1 MVDPETDDGSSFSD
15 RGMEHNE
22 GRGRVEASGR
32 EKSRRM
38 SGSQKVEMFDG
49 YTVSI
54 LRQRIFGEEGDRILG
69 LRCCGWGL

>member
-1 MVDPETDDGSSFSD
+1 MVDQETDEGSSFSD

-38 SGSQKVEMFDG
+38 SDSQRVEIFDG

-54 LRQRIFGEEGDRILG
+54 LRQRIFP
-69 LRCCGWGL
+69 